1 MGLGGCRVPW
11 GWGVRGVRRVF
22 SKTCS
27 PPARDL
33 VTAKSARR
41 LPVQR
46 AMQDA
51 GASRSTRRNRSRTPR
66 ERVSPCARPRERAV
80 SLCGPESA
88 CHFVCGLGG
97 SVWASGPRSP
107 LGTAPGRRDSGPC
120 PADRAPVR
128 VGRGRFCGEGNAQ
141 AGRAPGWRTQASRAG
156 TNGSFTRSLH
166 QRPLT
171 APSVPSPP
179 GFRRGKGVL
188 SPSTRR
194 LYASRGPCR
203 GPGCAAAKRTERRS
217 GSGTQCTFSV
227 RREDPVLPGQRRAV
241 RPWGAP
247 EPARSPARR
256 ETGAR
261 SRPGDTKGAFWGLPD
276 FQWGGKRTPP
286 PAGQKDGVGKVVV
299 DRKILENCAW
309 VGSQGEAES
318 ASLLHY
324 PESLERKALG
334 RLEGRATPSFAGHSP
349 VPSVERSPRRPSES
363 IRTPSAS
370 APSGTG

>member
-227 RREDPVLPGQRRAV
+227 RRPAKILSCQDKDALCDP
-241 RPWGAP
+241 GAP
-247 EPARSPARR
+247 RSQP
-256 ETGAR
+256 GAR
-261 SRPGDTKGAFWGLPD
+261 LAGKQEQGLGPVTRRVLS
-276 FQWGGKRTPP
+276 GVCLTSNGVARGPP
-286 PAGQKDGVGKVVV
+286 PPQ
-299 DRKILENCAW
+299 DRKMEW
-309 VGSQGEAES
+309 
-318 ASLLHY
+318 
-324 PESLERKALG
+324 G
-334 RLEGRATPSFAGHSP
+334 RW
-349 VPSVERSPRRPSES
+349 
-363 IRTPSAS
+363 
-370 APSGTG
+370 